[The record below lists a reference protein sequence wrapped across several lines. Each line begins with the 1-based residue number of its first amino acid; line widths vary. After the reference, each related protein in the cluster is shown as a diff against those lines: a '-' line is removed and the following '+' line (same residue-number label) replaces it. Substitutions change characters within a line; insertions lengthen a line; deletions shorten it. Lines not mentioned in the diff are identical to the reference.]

1 MPPRRAGLSQARN
14 EKNKVAMAVG
24 RATMA
29 RTERIRGE
37 KMTRRVRIKMNEQRY
52 KESIRNV
59 CKVLQHQTKCSRK
72 LRGRSQL
79 SLPHGTTNKKK
90 QKNRRYETKNCCDIS
105 AGPKKQTPT
114 VLTIFIRHEVA

>member
-29 RTERIRGE
+29 RPERIRGE

-52 KESIRNV
+52 RESIRNV
-59 CKVLQHQTKCSRK
+59 CKLLQHQTKCSRK
-72 LRGRSQL
+72 LRGRSQH
-79 SLPHGTTNKKK
+79 SFPHGTTNKKK
-90 QKNRRYETKNCCDIS
+90 QKIEDTKQKTAVIYRLGQKSKRR
-105 AGPKKQTPT
+105 
-114 VLTIFIRHEVA
+114 LF